1 MSQHTNPTNDLP
13 VGKPQRRALLL
24 LHATLLIYSMASIFA
39 KLSSNQLNLEN
50 DTGALVFLALEFVAL
65 AVYSLLWQVVLKR
78 MPLNV
83 AYSSKALSTLWTWLL
98 CFILLHESITLG
110 KAIGIVLVLAG
121 VYLVVTDHE

>member
-1 MSQHTNPTNDLP
+1 MPQHTNPELS
-13 VGKPQRRALLL
+13 GSAAKPQRRALLL

-50 DTGALVFLALEFVAL
+50 DTGALLFLVLEFVAL
-65 AVYSLLWQVVLKR
+65 AVYSLLWQIVLKR

-98 CFILLHESITLG
+98 CFILLQESITLG
-110 KAIGIVLVLAG
+110 KAMGIALVLAG

>member
-1 MSQHTNPTNDLP
+1 MPRHTDPIS
-13 VGKPQRRALLL
+13 GAAAARPQRRAFLL
-24 LHATLLIYSMASIFA
+24 LHATLLIYSMASICA

-50 DTGALVFLALEFVAL
+50 NTGALLFLALEFLAL
-65 AVYSLLWQVVLKR
+65 AAYSLLWQLVLRR

-98 CFILLHESITLG
+98 CFILLHESITPG
-110 KAIGIVLVLAG
+110 KAVGIVLVLAG

>member
-1 MSQHTNPTNDLP
+1 MPRHTDPIS
-13 VGKPQRRALLL
+13 GAAAAKPQRRALLL

-39 KLSSNQLNLEN
+39 KLSGNQLNLEN
-50 DTGALVFLALEFVAL
+50 SAGALVFLALEFVAL
-65 AVYSLLWQVVLKR
+65 AVYSLLWQIVLKR

-98 CFILLHESITLG
+98 CFILLHESITPG